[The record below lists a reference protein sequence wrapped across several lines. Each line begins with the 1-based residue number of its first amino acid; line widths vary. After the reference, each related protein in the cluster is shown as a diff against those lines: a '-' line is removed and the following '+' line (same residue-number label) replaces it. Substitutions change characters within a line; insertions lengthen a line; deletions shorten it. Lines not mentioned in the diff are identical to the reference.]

1 MSFIRSKQIKGMTYY
16 YIVENQWIMGKVR
29 QYVLLYLGTADSLLK
44 KMKKMRDYYA
54 KQKHNKKKRV

>member
-1 MSFIRSKQIKGMTYY
+1 MSFIRSKEIKGKIYY
-16 YIVENQWIMGKVR
+16 YIVENQWIFGKVR

-44 KMKKMRDYYA
+44 KLKSRGDKNP